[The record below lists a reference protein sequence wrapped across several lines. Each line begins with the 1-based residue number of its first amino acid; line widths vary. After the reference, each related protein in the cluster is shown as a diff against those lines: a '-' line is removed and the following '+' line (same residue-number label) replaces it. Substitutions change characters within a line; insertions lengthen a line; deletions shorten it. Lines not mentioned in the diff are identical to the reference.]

1 MDAPHRGALML
12 VRFVAVALI
21 GLGIIVL
28 SLSWVQSSTRH
39 TPLRAVDFVLPAV
52 LLVLGIVF
60 LIKADALATWVSN
73 KLDE

>member
-12 VRFVAVALI
+12 VRFVALALI

-28 SLSWVQSSTRH
+28 SLYWIQSSTH
-39 TPLRAVDFVLPAV
+39 HAPLRAVDFVLPAV

-60 LIKADALATWVSN
+60 LIKAGALATWVSN

>member
-28 SLSWVQSSTRH
+28 SLSWIQSSTH
-39 TPLRAVDFVLPAV
+39 HKSLRAIDFVFPAV
-52 LLVLGIVF
+52 LVVLGIVF

>member
-1 MDAPHRGALML
+1 ML

-28 SLSWVQSSTRH
+28 SLTWVQSSTH
-39 TPLRAVDFVLPAV
+39 HVPLRAADFVLPAV
-52 LLVLGIVF
+52 LVVLGIVF